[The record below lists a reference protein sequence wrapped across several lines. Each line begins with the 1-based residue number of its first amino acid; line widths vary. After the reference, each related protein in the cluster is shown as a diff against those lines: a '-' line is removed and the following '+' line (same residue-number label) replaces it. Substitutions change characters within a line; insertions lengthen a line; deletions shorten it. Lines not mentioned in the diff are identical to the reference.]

1 VSSTSPLRIAFA
13 GTPAFAVPALKR
25 LIGSGFAPVAAL
37 TQPDR
42 PAGRGR
48 KMQSSPVKQAA
59 LEAGIRVHQ
68 PGSLKDPEVCQWLR
82 DLRPDLLVVVAYGLI
97 LPREIL
103 QVPAHGCWNIHAS
116 LLPRWRGAAPIQ
128 RAIEA
133 GDEETGVCIMQMDEG
148 LDTGAVLLRRSA
160 AILPDD
166 TGGSLHD
173 RLAELGATALLDCLQ
188 QLVAG
193 KAALPVAQEKN
204 GVTYAAKLTK
214 TEAELNWNVDAGTL
228 ALRVRAFNPWPMTWC
243 DISGER
249 TRITAAMALPG
260 QHNHL
265 PGTLVGSG
273 ADGINVA
280 TANGVLRILRLQR
293 PGGSEVSA
301 AEYLHAVKLP
311 HRLSLRE

>member
-13 GTPAFAVPALKR
+13 GTPGFAVPALNR
-25 LIGSGFAPVAAL
+25 LISSGFAPLATL

-48 KMQSSPVKQAA
+48 KMQSSPVKQVA
-59 LEAGIRVHQ
+59 LQAGIGVHQ
-68 PGSLKDPEVCQWLR
+68 PASLKDPGVCQWLR

-97 LPREIL
+97 LPPEIL
-103 QVPAHGCWNIHAS
+103 QVPVYGCWNIHAS

-128 RAIEA
+128 RALEA
-133 GDEETGVCIMQMDEG
+133 NDEETGVCIMQMDAG
-148 LDTGAVLLRRSA
+148 LDTGAVLLRRSL

-188 QLVAG
+188 KLVAG
-193 KAALPVAQEKN
+193 KAPLPVAQEEN

-214 TEAELNWNVDAGTL
+214 TEAEIDWNMDAATL
-228 ALRVRAFNPWPMTWC
+228 ALRVRAFNPWPMAWC
-243 DISGER
+243 GICSER
-249 TRITAAMALPG
+249 TRITAALALPQ
-260 QHNHL
+260 QHERL
-265 PGTLVGSG
+265 PGTLVGSS
-273 ADGINVA
+273 ADGIDVA

-311 HRLSLRE
+311 AGLSLRK